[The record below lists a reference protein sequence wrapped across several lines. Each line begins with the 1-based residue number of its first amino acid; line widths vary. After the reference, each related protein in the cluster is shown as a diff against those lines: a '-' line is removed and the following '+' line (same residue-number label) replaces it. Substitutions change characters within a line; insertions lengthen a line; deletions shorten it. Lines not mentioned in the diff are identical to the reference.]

1 MKTKIYNALNK
12 PYIVILIMLIAPLFG
27 FIDRNFVFFFG
38 LGISLFIFWRS
49 GFDRSKFGLDQKLS
63 RNTFFKSIVYTIILC
78 FVDYVLIGPILDA
91 FLGLTDLSS
100 FDDVKGNL
108 GGHISLMLVMWVFA
122 AFGEEFLNRGFYMK
136 WLAKFMGSSKKSW
149 VISAII
155 TSAYFAAGHIYQGFR
170 GAIGVFVW
178 SLLISLIFMKNRKNL
193 WLLILIHGLFD
204 TVGITLL
211 YFDKIDYISDFFKT
225 LYGF

>member
-1 MKTKIYNALNK
+1 
-12 PYIVILIMLIAPLFG
+12 MLIAPLFG

-38 LGISLFIFWRS
+38 LSIALFIFWRS
-49 GFDRSKFGLDQKLS
+49 GFDRSKFGLDLKLS
-63 RNTFFKSIVYTIILC
+63 WNTFFKSIVYTIILC
-78 FVDYVLIGPILDA
+78 LVDYVLIGPLLDA
-91 FLGLTDLSS
+91 MLGFTDLSS
-100 FDDVKGNL
+100 FDDVKGDL
-108 GGHISLMLVMWVFA
+108 GGYISLMLVMWVFA

-136 WLAKFMGSSKKSW
+136 WLAEFMGNSKKSW
-149 VISAII
+149 IISGII
-155 TSAYFAAGHIYQGFR
+155 TSAYFAAGHVYQGVR
-170 GAIGVFVW
+170 GALGVFFW

-225 LYGF
+225 LYGL